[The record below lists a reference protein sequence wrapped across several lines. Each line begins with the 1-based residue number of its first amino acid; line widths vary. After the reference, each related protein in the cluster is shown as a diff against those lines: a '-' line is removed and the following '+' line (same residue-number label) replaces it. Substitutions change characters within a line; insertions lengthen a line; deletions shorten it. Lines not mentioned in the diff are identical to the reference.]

1 MRFEWDPRKDDSN
14 EEKHGVR
21 FGEAM
26 TVFGDPFELVL
37 ADPDHSESESR
48 FLSFGVSVRGRLVA
62 VSYTERPSDIIRIIS
77 ARKASR
83 NERRQ
88 YEERRI

>member
-1 MRFEWDPRKDDSN
+1 
-14 EEKHGVR
+14 
-21 FGEAM
+21 M
-26 TVFGDPFELVL
+26 TVFHDPFELVL

-48 FLSFGVSVRGRLVA
+48 FLSFGISEAGRLIV
-62 VSYTERPSDIIRIIS
+62 VSYTERSSGIIRIIS